1 MSTISPSAPV
11 LSLPTR
17 RAARLRRAVVLGWA
31 RGGIETR
38 QFFRGREAV
47 IFSLLF
53 PAFMMMILNTM
64 FGSTVAPGVS
74 YSRYLIPGIIASGL
88 ITGGFQTLVIQIPI
102 ERDRGVLKRLSAT
115 PMPKS
120 SYFIGKI
127 IMVIVT
133 SLAQLVLLLVVA
145 KLLYHVGLPATAHDW
160 WTFCWVYVFGITAC
174 TLCGLAMSTVPRNGR
189 TAPIVVAP
197 ASLVIQ
203 FISGV
208 FTVNSSLP
216 RWLQWLADVFPLKWM
231 CQGMRAAWLPQSF
244 ADQESAGSW
253 QLGIVA
259 AVVGAWVLLGMVLCL
274 QSFRWTR
281 SREGG

>member
-1 MSTISPSAPV
+1 MSSQT
-11 LSLPTR
+11 LTLPTHR
-17 RAARLRRAVVLGWA
+17 SARLRRAVVLGWA

-88 ITGGFQTLVIQIPI
+88 ITGGFQTLVIQIPL

-120 SYFIGKI
+120 AYFIGKI
-127 IMVIVT
+127 LMVIVT
-133 SLAQLVLLLVVA
+133 SLAQLVLLLIVA
-145 KLLYHVGLPATAHDW
+145 KLLYHVGLPANAHDW
-160 WTFCWVYVFGITAC
+160 WTFIWVYVFGITAC
-174 TLCGLAMSTVPRNGR
+174 TLCGLAMSTLPRNGR

-208 FTVNSSLP
+208 FTVNSTLP

-244 ADQESAGSW
+244 ADQETAGSW

-259 AVVGAWVLLGMVLCL
+259 AVVGAWVVVGMVLCL